1 MARKQTLKS
10 LLGGNDSRV
19 QVDLNLDE
27 QTFRAPTV
35 RAGNYQVAGPVYSK
49 TNSLSKLSD
58 SLERYSGPI
67 LKGYANIKEQQ
78 SLAMAD
84 ASELLTTEQLK
95 LLDAGDSSGLTESIN
110 NDKRKIDEAQRKKLI
125 TFAENPNNYER
136 AYRRVGSRVAGVF
149 VEDYLTHMEK
159 YAEDKDFNFDNEAD
173 KLVEEYGLTG
183 LGEQEFRKQ
192 INSISETTKARF
204 GELKNAHMVRENT
217 AEIISDQVMKAKNQT
232 FITDVDAEDGFYHTI
247 RAFTLT
253 QQEAVVTGMV
263 KQLQEENPAKAQQII
278 KAYEDGLIKLGNG
291 GVSDEFVD
299 TLHSVVYDEKTR
311 IDQIAQGVEKERKD
325 SVDSAYRAVTNA
337 FTYDN
342 IDVPDSVDMVMTAG
356 VTVTVDTSKV
366 TNELEMAEA
375 VAKAVF
381 AIDDKSLSQN
391 VKNEVVGYFRNS
403 VEDGKTKQ
411 LTFRTK
417 AGVEAADSELS
428 SIFGAQD
435 PQGNYIYEDV
445 VDATSHNALRREKRA
460 ELTDIV
466 DAIYNDPSLDLIQ
479 KDSLAK
485 NAVGEFIAKE
495 KELLVTR
502 KAELAEVKL
511 ETERFEA
518 TGGDQVPVLMSIF
531 NAYSVAT
538 GEEKSV
544 SLTDQENRRKIA
556 REKGAEIDI
565 EREKILNREQTPD
578 ELASNMSDAE
588 FEKLKRQEASD
599 YVDDQKDYFKKDL
612 GYDGEIND
620 IFEERQDSGE
630 MTKGQDIKA
639 KGTEQANVII
649 NEGGTFGMF
658 QAPDYGNAMDMGPKE
673 FQAMQDNNKIRKA
686 ANATKNLIQDLTITK
701 GGHMFNMGLR
711 DKFNQWYMTNSIDDP
726 SVKSLHDAHHWN
738 AKAFQEGGY
747 EAMEKTS
754 MQGFSKE
761 GGIFLGRDELGPHF
775 IGEFIQG
782 ETVIRVARDG
792 AAGMTLN
799 EVENGN
805 MKGVKFDAKTLNHSV
820 TPILPF
826 ALLNKAFLD
835 DDNLTQQEE
844 QQVRDYADALYDTGM
859 LNDEG
864 KKAAINKMVEYQV
877 NAYTL
882 LGFEFGK

>member
-10 LLGGNDSRV
+10 LLGANDSRV
-19 QVDLNLDE
+19 DVDLNLDE

-35 RAGNYQVAGPVYSK
+35 RAGNYQVSAPVYAK
-49 TNSLSKLSD
+49 TNSMTQLSNA
-58 SLERYSGPI
+58 LERYSGPI
-67 LKGYANIKEQQ
+67 LKGYANIREQQ

-84 ASELLTTEQLK
+84 ATELLTTDQLK
-95 LLDAGDSSGLTESIN
+95 LLDAGDTSGLTESIN
-110 NDKRKIDEAQRKKLI
+110 NDKRQIDEAQRKKLI

-149 VEDYLTHMEK
+149 TEDYLNNMDK
-159 YAEDKDFNFDNEAD
+159 YAEDESFNFQNKAD
-173 KLVEEYGLTG
+173 EIAEQYGLTG
-183 LGEQEFRKQ
+183 LGEQEFYKQ
-192 INSISETTKARF
+192 INSISESTKARF
-204 GELKNAHMVRENT
+204 GELKNAHLVRT
-217 AEIISDQVMKAKNQT
+217 DKAEA
-232 FITDVDAEDGFYHTI
+232 ITDQSMQMINGTFNTDVWAADGFYD
-247 RAFTLT
+247 AMAGKTLA
-253 QQEAVVTGMV
+253 QQEDIVQGMV
-263 KQLQEENPAKAQQII
+263 TKLAVEHPKKALELMES
-278 KAYEDGLIKLGNG
+278 YETGVIALGNG
-291 GVSDEFVD
+291 KFRDEFAD
-299 TLHSVVYDEKTR
+299 SLENAFANEEKR
-311 IDQIAQGVEKERKD
+311 ADLISKGVEKKRKESID
-325 SVDSAYRAVTNA
+325 AAYTTVTNA
-337 FTYDN
+337 ITFDN
-342 IDVPDSVDMVMTAG
+342 VEMPASVDIKINEGITL
-356 VTVTVDTSKV
+356 TIDTSEV
-366 TNELEMAEA
+366 TNEAEFSQA
-375 VAKAVF
+375 VADAVM
-381 AIDDKSLSQN
+381 AVEEDDKTFSSTL
-391 VKNEVVGYFRNS
+391 KNEVMGYFRKGIA
-403 VEDGKTKQ
+403 EGQTKQ
-411 LTFRTK
+411 LTFRAK

-428 SIFGAQD
+428 GIFGAQD

-556 REKGAEIDI
+556 REKGAEIDV
-565 EREKILNREQTPD
+565 EREKILNREQTAD

-588 FEKLKRQEASD
+588 FEKLKRQEASN

-612 GYDGEIND
+612 GYDGKIND

-630 MTKGQDIKA
+630 ITKGQDINA

-673 FQAMQDNNKIRKA
+673 FQEMQANNKNRKA
-686 ANATKNLIQDLTITK
+686 ANATKNLIQDLTIGE
-701 GGHMFNMGLR
+701 GGHMYNMGLK
-711 DKFNQWYMTNSIDDP
+711 DNFNRGYMRNNIGDP
-726 SVKSLHDAHHWN
+726 DVQTLHEIHHWN

-747 EAMEKTS
+747 DAMETTS
-754 MQGFSKE
+754 FQGFTQE
-761 GGIFLGRDELGPHF
+761 GRDALGPHF

-792 AAGMTLN
+792 VAGMTLN
-799 EVENGN
+799 EVENGELR
-805 MKGVKFDAKTLNHSV
+805 GVNFDAKTLNHSV

>member
-19 QVDLNLDE
+19 EVDLNLDE
-27 QTFRAPTV
+27 QTFQAPTV
-35 RAGNYQVAGPVYSK
+35 RAGNYSVAAPVYAK
-49 TNSLSKLSD
+49 TNALSQLSD

-78 SLAMAD
+78 SIAMAD
-84 ASELLTTEQLK
+84 ASELLTREQLQ
-95 LLDAGDSSGLTESIN
+95 LLNDGDSSGLKDSIN
-110 NDKRKIDEAQRKKLI
+110 NDKRQIDEAQRKKLI
-125 TFAENPNNYER
+125 SFAENPNNYER

-149 VEDYLTHMEK
+149 TEDYLTNMDK
-159 YAEDKDFNFDNEAD
+159 YAEDESFDFQAKAD
-173 KLVEEYGLTG
+173 ELAEKYGLNG
-183 LGEQEFRKQ
+183 LGEQEFYKQ
-192 INSISETTKARF
+192 INNISESTKARF
-204 GELKNAHMVRENT
+204 GELKNAHMVRT
-217 AEIISDQVMKAKNQT
+217 DKAEAISDQSQQIINGT
-232 FITDVDAEDGFYHTI
+232 FNTDVIAEGGFYD
-247 RAFTLT
+247 AMAGKTLA
-253 QQEAVVTGMV
+253 QQEAIVQGMV
-263 KQLQEENPAKAQQII
+263 TKLAAEHPKKALELIES
-278 KAYEDGLIKLGNG
+278 YETGVIALGNG
-291 GVSDEFVD
+291 KIRDEFAD
-299 TLHSVVYDEKTR
+299 SLEDAAGNAQNRQDELAE
-311 IDQIAQGVEKERKD
+311 IVERKRKESID
-325 SVDSAYRAVTNA
+325 AAYTTVTNA
-337 FTYDN
+337 IAFDN
-342 IDVPDSVDMVMTAG
+342 VEMPDSVDIKINEGITL
-356 VTVTVDTSKV
+356 TIDTSEV
-366 TNELEMAEA
+366 TNEAEFSQA
-375 VAKAVF
+375 VADAVM
-381 AIDDKSLSQN
+381 AVEEDDKTFSSTL
-391 VKNEVVGYFRNS
+391 KNEVMGYFRKGIA
-403 VEDGKTKQ
+403 EGQTKQ

-445 VDATSHNALRREKRA
+445 VDATSHNALLREKRA

-518 TGGDQVPVLMSIF
+518 TGGDMVPSLMSIF

-556 REKGAEIDI
+556 REKGAEIDV

-620 IFEERQDSGE
+620 IFEERQDAKE
-630 MTKGQDIKA
+630 QTKEQERLA
-639 KGTEQANVII
+639 KGTKKAKVKI
-649 NEGGTFGMF
+649 NEGGTFGLF
-658 QAPDYGNAMDMGPKE
+658 ESPDYGNPMDMGPKE

-686 ANATKNLIQDLTITK
+686 ANATKNLIQDLTISTED
-701 GGHMFNMGLR
+701 GHMFNMGLK
-711 DKFNQWYMTNSIDDP
+711 DNFNRRYMRENIDDP
-726 SVKSLHDAHHWN
+726 NVQTLHEIHHWN

-747 EAMEKTS
+747 DAMETTS
-754 MQGFSKE
+754 FQGFTQE
-761 GGIFLGRDELGPHF
+761 GRDALGPHF

-782 ETVIRVARDG
+782 ETIIRVARDG

-805 MKGVKFDAKTLNHSV
+805 IKGVKFDAKTLNHSV

-826 ALLNKAFLD
+826 ALLNKALTD
-835 DDNLTQQEE
+835 DDNLTPQEE
-844 QQVRDYADALYDTGM
+844 QQVRDYADALYDTGA
-859 LNDEG
+859 LNDKGREDV
-864 KKAAINKMVEYQV
+864 INKMVELQV

-882 LGFEFGK
+882 LGFQFGK